1 MPFGTGTTFFHPVIK
16 TDLSDKPSR
25 RNKATLDS
33 TPTLIAEDK
42 LLVFGGPYSN
52 LQALEALLNEAEAS
66 GFSERQMICTGDI
79 VAYCGQPQETVDRI
93 RARGIATVLGNC
105 EESLALDVEDCH
117 CGFAEDSLCSLLS
130 QQWYGFSRG
139 RLDQASKA
147 WMAGLPRQIIVEVA
161 GRRLLAIHGAYGVIN
176 QFVFPSSPAE
186 EKLRDLAAAGADG
199 IIGGHSGLPFAQL
212 LQGRL
217 WLNSGALGMPA
228 NDGTPRVWYAILS
241 RAAGGLTVALH
252 SLDYDHATAAKEM
265 TAAGLT
271 NGYADCLTTG
281 LWPSL
286 GILPEAERAKTGQ
299 ALSESMLFWPT
310 ADRAAG
316 L

>member
-1 MPFGTGTTFFHPVIK
+1 MTV
-16 TDLSDKPSR
+16 
-25 RNKATLDS
+25 
-33 TPTLIAEDK
+33 EDR

-52 LQALEALLNEAEAS
+52 LQALEALLTEAEAS
-66 GFSERQMICTGDI
+66 GISDQQMICTGDI
-79 VAYCGQPQETVDRI
+79 VAYCGQPQETVDLI
-93 RARGIATVLGNC
+93 RARSIATVMGNC
-105 EESLALDVEDCH
+105 EESLALDAEDCH
-117 CGFAEDSLCSLLS
+117 CGFDEDSLCSLLS

-147 WMAGLPRQIIVEVA
+147 WMAGLPRQIIVEIA

-186 EKLRDLAAAGADG
+186 VKLRDLASAGLDG

-212 LQGRL
+212 LGDRL

-228 NDGTPRVWYAILS
+228 NDGTPRVWYAIVS
-241 RAAGGLTVALH
+241 RAADGLSVTLH

-265 TAAGLT
+265 AASGLA
-271 NGYADCLTTG
+271 NGYADCLITG

-286 GILPEAERAKTGQ
+286 DKLPETERTKTGQ
-299 ALSESMLFWPT
+299 ALSESTLFWPKAAT
-310 ADRAAG
+310 AVG